1 MVVIE
6 LTEARLRDTC
16 NIEFDAET
24 EQRTSKVYIDQID
37 KLTEKLLD
45 YKRRLR
51 NFEKSG
57 LNQANKDEES
67 SEVVD
72 ELKYI

>member
-1 MVVIE
+1 MID

-24 EQRTSKVYIDQID
+24 KQRTSKVYIDQID

-67 SEVVD
+67 LEVVD